1 MGSNTFAE
9 KAGSEVL
16 PGAKHVANGKCQ
28 TYAGSALDPGG
39 VSPTMDNSGLFRHTP
54 MYEAGPKQPG
64 DVSFAVNNQSSQYG
78 DRGLCMVAHCLN
90 IRAM

>member
-9 KAGSEVL
+9 RAGSEVL

-39 VSPTMDNSGLFRHTP
+39 VSPTIDNSGLDTRLC
-54 MYEAGPKQPG
+54 MRQGP
-64 DVSFAVNNQSSQYG
+64 NNQET
-78 DRGLCMVAHCLN
+78 CLLQ
-90 IRAM
+90 